1 MDKNKNINLVIE
13 ETKAEQL
20 NFVNNKLQ
28 VLPLS
33 VMDLIIDNISIQ
45 LKREIIK
52 NINDNEAQQNDKNV
66 EKLNERDY
74 SAQIKRGV
82 YDE

>member
-13 ETKAEQL
+13 ETKAELL

-52 NINDNEAQQNDKNV
+52 TINDNEAQQNDKNA

-74 SAQIKRGV
+74 SA
-82 YDE
+82 

>member
-1 MDKNKNINLVIE
+1 MDKNKNKNINLVIE
-13 ETKAEQL
+13 ETKAELL

-33 VMDLIIDNISIQ
+33 VMDLIMDNISIQ

-52 NINDNEAQQNDKNV
+52 TINNEETQQNDKNV
-66 EKLNERDY
+66 EPLNERDY
-74 SAQIKRGV
+74 SA
-82 YDE
+82 

>member
-1 MDKNKNINLVIE
+1 MDKNKNINLIIE
-13 ETKAEQL
+13 ETKAELL

-52 NINDNEAQQNDKNV
+52 TINDNETQQNDKNV
-66 EKLNERDY
+66 EPLNERDY
-74 SAQIKRGV
+74 SA
-82 YDE
+82 

>member
-1 MDKNKNINLVIE
+1 MNKDINLVIE
-13 ETKAEQL
+13 ETKAELL

-28 VLPLS
+28 VLPIS

-52 NINDNEAQQNDKNV
+52 TINNKEPQQNDKNDKNV
-66 EKLNERDY
+66 EKLNEHDY
-74 SAQIKRGV
+74 SA
-82 YDE
+82 

>member
-13 ETKAEQL
+13 ETKAELL

-52 NINDNEAQQNDKNV
+52 TINNEETQQNDKNV
-66 EKLNERDY
+66 ESLNERDY
-74 SAQIKRGV
+74 SA
-82 YDE
+82 

>member
-13 ETKAEQL
+13 ETKAELL

-45 LKREIIK
+45 LKREVIK
-52 NINDNEAQQNDKNV
+52 NINDNDTQQNDKNV

-74 SAQIKRGV
+74 SA
-82 YDE
+82 

>member
-1 MDKNKNINLVIE
+1 MNKDINLVIE
-13 ETKAEQL
+13 ETKAELL

-28 VLPLS
+28 VLPIS

-52 NINDNEAQQNDKNV
+52 TINNKELQQNDKNV
-66 EKLNERDY
+66 EKLNENDY
-74 SAQIKRGV
+74 SA
-82 YDE
+82 

>member
-1 MDKNKNINLVIE
+1 MDKNKNKNINLVIE
-13 ETKAEQL
+13 ETKAELL

-33 VMDLIIDNISIQ
+33 VMDLIIDNVSIQ

-66 EKLNERDY
+66 EKLNERD
-74 SAQIKRGV
+74 
-82 YDE
+82 

>member
-1 MDKNKNINLVIE
+1 MDKNKNKNKNINLVIE
-13 ETKAEQL
+13 ETKAELL

-52 NINDNEAQQNDKNV
+52 TINDAEVQQNDKNV
-66 EKLNERDY
+66 EPLNERDY
-74 SAQIKRGV
+74 SA
-82 YDE
+82 

>member
-1 MDKNKNINLVIE
+1 MNKDINLVIE
-13 ETKAEQL
+13 ETKAELL

-28 VLPLS
+28 VLPIS

-52 NINDNEAQQNDKNV
+52 TINNKEPQQNDKNA
-66 EKLNERDY
+66 EKLNEHDY
-74 SAQIKRGV
+74 SA
-82 YDE
+82 

>member
-1 MDKNKNINLVIE
+1 MDKNKNINLIIE
-13 ETKAEQL
+13 ETKAELL

-45 LKREIIK
+45 LKREVIK
-52 NINDNEAQQNDKNV
+52 NINDNDTQQNDKNV

-74 SAQIKRGV
+74 SA
-82 YDE
+82 

>member
-1 MDKNKNINLVIE
+1 MDKNKNKNINLVIE
-13 ETKAEQL
+13 ETKAELL

-52 NINDNEAQQNDKNV
+52 TINDNEVQQNDKNV
-66 EKLNERDY
+66 EKLNEKDY
-74 SAQIKRGV
+74 SA
-82 YDE
+82 

>member
-13 ETKAEQL
+13 ETKAELL

-33 VMDLIIDNISIQ
+33 VIDLIIDNISIQ

-52 NINDNEAQQNDKNV
+52 TINDNEAQQNDKNA

-74 SAQIKRGV
+74 SA
-82 YDE
+82 

>member
-13 ETKAEQL
+13 ETKAELL

-33 VMDLIIDNISIQ
+33 VMDLIIDNVSIQ

-74 SAQIKRGV
+74 SA
-82 YDE
+82 

>member
-1 MDKNKNINLVIE
+1 MDKNKNKNINLVIE
-13 ETKAEQL
+13 ETKAELL

-52 NINDNEAQQNDKNV
+52 TINDAEVQQNDKNV
-66 EKLNERDY
+66 EPLNERDY
-74 SAQIKRGV
+74 SA
-82 YDE
+82 

>member
-13 ETKAEQL
+13 ETKAELL

-33 VMDLIIDNISIQ
+33 VMDLIIDNVSIQ

-52 NINDNEAQQNDKNV
+52 NINDNEVQQNDKNV
-66 EKLNERDY
+66 EKLNERD
-74 SAQIKRGV
+74 
-82 YDE
+82 

>member
-13 ETKAEQL
+13 ETKAELL

-74 SAQIKRGV
+74 SA
-82 YDE
+82 

>member
-13 ETKAEQL
+13 ETKAELL

-33 VMDLIIDNISIQ
+33 VIDLIIDNISIQ

-52 NINDNEAQQNDKNV
+52 TINNEETQQSDKNV
-66 EKLNERDY
+66 EPLNERDY
-74 SAQIKRGV
+74 SA
-82 YDE
+82 

>member
-1 MDKNKNINLVIE
+1 MNKHIYLVIE
-13 ETKAEQL
+13 ETKAELL

-28 VLPLS
+28 VLPIS

-52 NINDNEAQQNDKNV
+52 TINKEPQQNDKNV
-66 EKLNERDY
+66 EKINEHDY
-74 SAQIKRGV
+74 SA
-82 YDE
+82 

>member
-1 MDKNKNINLVIE
+1 MNKDINLVIE
-13 ETKAEQL
+13 ETKAELL

-28 VLPLS
+28 VLPIS

-52 NINDNEAQQNDKNV
+52 TINNKELQQNDKNV
-66 EKLNERDY
+66 EKLNEHDY
-74 SAQIKRGV
+74 SA
-82 YDE
+82 

>member
-13 ETKAEQL
+13 ETKAELL
-20 NFVNNKLQ
+20 NFVNNKLR

-52 NINDNEAQQNDKNV
+52 TINDNEAQQNDKNV
-66 EKLNERDY
+66 EPLNERDY
-74 SAQIKRGV
+74 SA
-82 YDE
+82 

>member
-1 MDKNKNINLVIE
+1 MNKDINLIIE
-13 ETKAEQL
+13 ETKAELL

-28 VLPLS
+28 VLPIS

-52 NINDNEAQQNDKNV
+52 TINNKESQQNDKNV
-66 EKLNERDY
+66 EKLNEHDY
-74 SAQIKRGV
+74 SA
-82 YDE
+82 

>member
-13 ETKAEQL
+13 ETKAELL

-52 NINDNEAQQNDKNV
+52 AINDNETQQNDKNV
-66 EKLNERDY
+66 EPLNERDY
-74 SAQIKRGV
+74 SA
-82 YDE
+82 

>member
-1 MDKNKNINLVIE
+1 MNKDINLVIE
-13 ETKAEQL
+13 ETKAELL

-28 VLPLS
+28 VLPIS

-52 NINDNEAQQNDKNV
+52 TINKEPQQNDKNV
-66 EKLNERDY
+66 EKLNENDY
-74 SAQIKRGV
+74 SA
-82 YDE
+82 

>member
-13 ETKAEQL
+13 ETKAELL

-52 NINDNEAQQNDKNV
+52 TINNEETQQNDKNV
-66 EKLNERDY
+66 EPLNERDY
-74 SAQIKRGV
+74 SA
-82 YDE
+82 

>member
-1 MDKNKNINLVIE
+1 MNKDINLVIE
-13 ETKAEQL
+13 ETKAELL

-28 VLPLS
+28 VLPIS

-52 NINDNEAQQNDKNV
+52 TINNKESQQNDKNV
-66 EKLNERDY
+66 EKLNEHDY
-74 SAQIKRGV
+74 SA
-82 YDE
+82 

>member
-1 MDKNKNINLVIE
+1 MNKDINLVIE
-13 ETKAEQL
+13 ETKAELL

-28 VLPLS
+28 VLPIS

-52 NINDNEAQQNDKNV
+52 TINKEPQQNDKNV
-66 EKLNERDY
+66 EKLNEHDY
-74 SAQIKRGV
+74 SA
-82 YDE
+82 

>member
-13 ETKAEQL
+13 ETKAELL

-52 NINDNEAQQNDKNV
+52 TISDAEVQQNDKNV
-66 EKLNERDY
+66 EPLNERDY
-74 SAQIKRGV
+74 SA
-82 YDE
+82 

>member
-13 ETKAEQL
+13 ETKAELL

-52 NINDNEAQQNDKNV
+52 SINDNEAQQNDKNV

-74 SAQIKRGV
+74 SA
-82 YDE
+82 

>member
-1 MDKNKNINLVIE
+1 MNKDINLVIE
-13 ETKAEQL
+13 ETKAELL

-28 VLPLS
+28 ILPIS

-52 NINDNEAQQNDKNV
+52 TINNKESQQNDKNM
-66 EKLNERDY
+66 EKLNEHDY
-74 SAQIKRGV
+74 SA
-82 YDE
+82 

>member
-1 MDKNKNINLVIE
+1 MNKDINLIIE
-13 ETKAEQL
+13 ETKAELL

-28 VLPLS
+28 VLPIS

-52 NINDNEAQQNDKNV
+52 AINNKEPQQNDKNV
-66 EKLNERDY
+66 EKLNEHDY
-74 SAQIKRGV
+74 SA
-82 YDE
+82 

>member
-1 MDKNKNINLVIE
+1 MNKDINLVIE
-13 ETKAEQL
+13 ETKAELL

-28 VLPLS
+28 VLPIS

-52 NINDNEAQQNDKNV
+52 TINNKEPQQNDKHV
-66 EKLNERDY
+66 EKLNEHDY
-74 SAQIKRGV
+74 SA
-82 YDE
+82 